1 MTNKFKSVTR
11 PLEYGSFILATFKSA
26 EQAEHLVFDHIS
38 ALVMGYSLM
47 QLKRSALFE
56 DMQYPQRYFL
66 ALLKKL
72 DRHNTIGLTRA
83 PQD

>member
-1 MTNKFKSVTR
+1 
-11 PLEYGSFILATFKSA
+11 
-26 EQAEHLVFDHIS
+26 
-38 ALVMGYSLM
+38 M

-56 DMQYPQRYFL
+56 DMQYPQRYFQ

-83 PQD
+83 PQDWQILKQNFIHKIYLPVLTTEKK